1 MQYIKYSSCLKVSD
15 KNWVWGITDSA
26 ESIFFRKCATSLF
39 SVKKHHKTNYFNIK
53 ILPSPLFPFAES
65 EKEEQKERKKERKG
79 RDCSPAS
86 SSSIF
91 SLTVNLSKTPGSLP
105 IYFIWTATERKG
117 FLADLD
123 SSALRNTKT
132 QRCNLTLSF
141 GIVSEVKQRTNSGI
155 CKPVLCG
162 EGGGDEDDRR

>member
-1 MQYIKYSSCLKVSD
+1 M
-15 KNWVWGITDSA
+15 
-26 ESIFFRKCATSLF
+26 
-39 SVKKHHKTNYFNIK
+39 
-53 ILPSPLFPFAES
+53 
-65 EKEEQKERKKERKG
+65 
-79 RDCSPAS
+79 
-86 SSSIF
+86 
-91 SLTVNLSKTPGSLP
+91 TVNLSKTPGSLP

-155 CKPVLCG
+155 CKPVG
-162 EGGGDEDDRR
+162 REEVTKMTDGDSKKILNRGMAPQYLSGSKVQLIVEAETGMHNQV